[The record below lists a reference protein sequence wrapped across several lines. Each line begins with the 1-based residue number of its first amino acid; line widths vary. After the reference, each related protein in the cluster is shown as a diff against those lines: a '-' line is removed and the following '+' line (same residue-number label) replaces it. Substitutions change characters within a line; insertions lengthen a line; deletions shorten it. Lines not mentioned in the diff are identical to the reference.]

1 MFSKVF
7 DLGLLQ
13 RLIKLHNLLI
23 GCGKDLANDLLQRLS
38 IEVCLGTF
46 GES

>member
-13 RLIKLHNLLI
+13 RLIELHNLLI
-23 GCGKDLANDLLQRLS
+23 GCGKDLANDFLQRLS